1 MSLNRRY
8 RIYPVV
14 FIAATVLTLNL
25 KGGIFM
31 KPIYITVLPEET
43 GRHIRELMDDKN
55 LKVRD
60 IQVAC
65 GFEQPQAIYKW
76 LSGKSLPSLDNMAI
90 LARVLCTTIDSI
102 LVIGGDADFFSE
114 YLYHKKTV
122 AKIIFI

>member
-1 MSLNRRY
+1 
-8 RIYPVV
+8 
-14 FIAATVLTLNL
+14 
-25 KGGIFM
+25 M